1 MNDKTTKGKSFQTCS
16 FSVRF
21 ISLQSHK
28 SVLFQKRA
36 DMNMFCYKDSY
47 EMEALG
53 PSFSQLNR
61 AIIIFILNQ
70 GRQEYDKAVIRTQ
83 LFRI

>member
-47 EMEALG
+47 EMEALT
-53 PSFSQLNR
+53 
-61 AIIIFILNQ
+61 A
-70 GRQEYDKAVIRTQ
+70 
-83 LFRI
+83 